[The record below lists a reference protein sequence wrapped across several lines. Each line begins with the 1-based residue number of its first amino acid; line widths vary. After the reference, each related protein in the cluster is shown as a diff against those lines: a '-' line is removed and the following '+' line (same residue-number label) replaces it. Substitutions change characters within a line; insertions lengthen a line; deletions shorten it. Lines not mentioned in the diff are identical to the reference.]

1 MEDANMKRDTYNE
14 TAASLRRAFWL
25 SILSVM
31 LCVSMLLGSTMAWF
45 TDSEG
50 FSQTITVGYLDLT
63 GQMMDDEGNAM
74 QLDAPNDPVLLSA
87 QDSVTFTQLRLDPGK
102 TIRRTIVVNNTGSIP
117 FRYQLLAEALS
128 DSALADL
135 LECTLVPQGEEPI
148 WTDPISLAG
157 QEPVEVTAGTLAE
170 DGELTLDLY
179 LRLPESVSS
188 AFAGAGAD
196 LSVYLLA
203 MQADAPE
210 DFLTGEGE

>member
-1 MEDANMKRDTYNE
+1 MKRDTYNE
-14 TAASLRRAFWL
+14 TAVSLRRAFWL

-50 FSQTITVGYLDLT
+50 FSQTITVGYLDATASMGDGTETVQFYDSSQPSL
-63 GQMMDDEGNAM
+63 M
-74 QLDAPNDPVLLSA
+74 SA
-87 QDSVTFTQLRLDPGK
+87 EDSVTFTQLRLDPGQ
-102 TIRRTIVVNNTGSIP
+102 TICRTIVVNNTGSIP

-135 LECTLVPQGEEPI
+135 LECTLVPQREEPD
-148 WTDPISLAG
+148 WTNPISLAG

-188 AFAGAGAD
+188 AFAGAEAD

>member
-1 MEDANMKRDTYNE
+1 MKRDTYNE
-14 TAASLRRAFWL
+14 TAVSLRRAFWL

-50 FSQTITVGYLDLT
+50 FSQTITVGYLDATASMGDGTETVQFYDSSQPSL
-63 GQMMDDEGNAM
+63 M
-74 QLDAPNDPVLLSA
+74 SA
-87 QDSVTFTQLRLDPGK
+87 EDSVTFTQLRLDPGQ
-102 TIRRTIVVNNTGSIP
+102 TICRTIVVNNTGSIP

-135 LECTLVPQGEEPI
+135 LECTLVPQREEPD
-148 WTDPISLAG
+148 WTNPISLAG

-188 AFAGAGAD
+188 AFAGAEAD
-196 LSVYLLA
+196 FSVYLLA

>member
-1 MEDANMKRDTYNE
+1 MKRDTYNE

-50 FSQTITVGYLDLT
+50 FSQTITVGYLDATASMGDGTETVQFDGSTQPSL
-63 GQMMDDEGNAM
+63 M
-74 QLDAPNDPVLLSA
+74 SA
-87 QDSVTFTQLRLDPGK
+87 EDSVTFTQLRLDPGK

-117 FRYQLLAEALS
+117 FRYQLLAEAVS

-135 LECTLVPQGEEPI
+135 LEYTLVPQGEEPD

-157 QEPVEVTAGTLAE
+157 QEPVEMTAGTLAE

-188 AFAGAGAD
+188 AFAGAEAD
-196 LSVYLLA
+196 FSVYLLA

>member
-1 MEDANMKRDTYNE
+1 M
-14 TAASLRRAFWL
+14 
-25 SILSVM
+25 
-31 LCVSMLLGSTMAWF
+31 
-45 TDSEG
+45 
-50 FSQTITVGYLDLT
+50 
-63 GQMMDDEGNAM
+63 
-74 QLDAPNDPVLLSA
+74 
-87 QDSVTFTQLRLDPGK
+87 
-102 TIRRTIVVNNTGSIP
+102 
-117 FRYQLLAEALS
+117 S

-135 LECTLVPQGEEPI
+135 LECTLVPQGVEPD
-148 WTDPISLAG
+148 WTGPISLAG

-188 AFAGAGAD
+188 AFAGAEAD

>member
-1 MEDANMKRDTYNE
+1 MKRDTYNE

-50 FSQTITVGYLDLT
+50 FSQTITVGYLDLN
-63 GQMMDDEGNAM
+63 GQMLDGEGHAM
-74 QLDAPNDPVLLSA
+74 QFDNSNDPVLLSA
-87 QDSVTFTQLRLDPGK
+87 QDSVTFTQLRLDPGQA
-102 TIRRTIVVNNTGSIP
+102 ILRTIVVNNTGSIP

-135 LECTLVPQGEEPI
+135 LECTLVPQGEEPV

-188 AFAGAGAD
+188 AFAGAEAD

>member
-50 FSQTITVGYLDLT
+50 FSQTITVGYLDATASMGDGTETVQFYDSSQPSL
-63 GQMMDDEGNAM
+63 M
-74 QLDAPNDPVLLSA
+74 SA
-87 QDSVTFTQLRLDPGK
+87 EDSVTFTQLRLDPGQ
-102 TIRRTIVVNNTGSIP
+102 TICRTIVVNNTGSIP
-117 FRYQLLAEALS
+117 FRYQLLAEAVS
-128 DSALADL
+128 DNALADL
-135 LECTLVPQGEEPI
+135 LECTLVPQGEEPD

-188 AFAGAGAD
+188 AFAGAEAD
-196 LSVYLLA
+196 FSVYLLA

>member
-1 MEDANMKRDTYNE
+1 MKRDTYNE

-50 FSQTITVGYLDLT
+50 FSQTITVGYLDAST
-63 GQMMDDEGNAM
+63 QMLDDNGNAV
-74 QLDAPNDPVLLSA
+74 QFSGPNDPVPLSA
-87 QDSVTFTQLRLDPGK
+87 QDSVTFTQLRLDPGQ
-102 TIRRTIVVNNTGSIP
+102 TILRTIVVNNTGSIP
-117 FRYQLLAEALS
+117 FRYQLLAEAVS

-135 LECTLVPQGEEPI
+135 LECTLVPQGEEPV

-188 AFAGAGAD
+188 AFTGAGAD

>member
-1 MEDANMKRDTYNE
+1 MKRDTYNE

-50 FSQTITVGYLDLT
+50 FSQTITVGYLDATASMGDGTETVQFDGSTQPSL
-63 GQMMDDEGNAM
+63 M
-74 QLDAPNDPVLLSA
+74 SA
-87 QDSVTFTQLRLDPGK
+87 EDSVTFTQLRLDPGQ
-102 TIRRTIVVNNTGSIP
+102 TICRTIVVNNTGSIP
-117 FRYQLLAEALS
+117 FRYQLLAEAVS

-148 WTDPISLAG
+148 WANPISLAG

-188 AFAGAGAD
+188 AFAGAEAD

>member
-1 MEDANMKRDTYNE
+1 MKRDTYNE

-50 FSQTITVGYLDLT
+50 FSQTITVGYLDAT
-63 GQMMDDEGNAM
+63 ASMGDGTETVQFADDSSQPSLM
-74 QLDAPNDPVLLSA
+74 SA
-87 QDSVTFTQLRLDPGK
+87 EDSVTFTQLRLDPGQ
-102 TIRRTIVVNNTGSIP
+102 TICRTIVVNNTGSIP
-117 FRYQLLAEALS
+117 FRYQLLAEAVS

-135 LECTLVPQGEEPI
+135 LECTLVPKGEEPD

-188 AFAGAGAD
+188 AFAGAEAD
-196 LSVYLLA
+196 FSVYLLA

>member
-1 MEDANMKRDTYNE
+1 MKRDTYNE
-14 TAASLRRAFWL
+14 TAVSLRRAFWL

-50 FSQTITVGYLDLT
+50 FSQTITVGYLGVSTNML
-63 GQMMDDEGNAM
+63 DDEGNVA
-74 QLDAPNDPVLLSA
+74 QFTDSNEPAPLSA
-87 QDSVTFTQLRLDPGK
+87 QDSVTFTQLRLDPGQ

-135 LECTLVPQGEEPI
+135 LECTLVPQGKEPD
-148 WTDPISLAG
+148 WTNPISLAG
-157 QEPVEVTAGTLAE
+157 QEPVDVTAGTLAE

-196 LSVYLLA
+196 FSVYLLA

>member
-1 MEDANMKRDTYNE
+1 MKRDTYNE

-50 FSQTITVGYLDLT
+50 FSQTITVGYLDATASMGDGTETVQFDGSTQPSL
-63 GQMMDDEGNAM
+63 M
-74 QLDAPNDPVLLSA
+74 SA
-87 QDSVTFTQLRLDPGK
+87 EDSVTFTQLRLDPGQ
-102 TIRRTIVVNNTGSIP
+102 TICRTIVVNNTGSIP
-117 FRYQLLAEALS
+117 FRYQLLAEAVS

-135 LECTLVPQGEEPI
+135 LECTLVPQGEEPV

-157 QEPVEVTAGTLAE
+157 QEPVEVTAGTLSE

-188 AFAGAGAD
+188 AFAGAEAD

>member
-1 MEDANMKRDTYNE
+1 MKRDTYNE
-14 TAASLRRAFWL
+14 TAVSLRRAFWL

-50 FSQTITVGYLDLT
+50 FSQTITVGYLDAT
-63 GQMMDDEGNAM
+63 ASMGDGTETV
-74 QLDAPNDPVLLSA
+74 QLVGSNQPSLMSA
-87 QDSVTFTQLRLDPGK
+87 EDSVTFTQLRLDPGQ
-102 TIRRTIVVNNTGSIP
+102 TICRTIVVNNTGSIP
-117 FRYQLLAEALS
+117 FRYQLLAEAVS

-135 LECTLVPQGEEPI
+135 LECTLVPQGDEPI
-148 WTDPISLAG
+148 WANPISLAG

-170 DGELTLDLY
+170 GGELTLDLY

-188 AFAGAGAD
+188 AFAGAEAD

>member
-1 MEDANMKRDTYNE
+1 MKRDTYNE
-14 TAASLRRAFWL
+14 TAVSLRRAFWL

-50 FSQTITVGYLDLT
+50 FSQTITVGYLDATASMGDGTETVQFT
-63 GQMMDDEGNAM
+63 GANQPSLM
-74 QLDAPNDPVLLSA
+74 SA
-87 QDSVTFTQLRLDPGK
+87 EDSVTFTQLRLDPGQ

-117 FRYQLLAEALS
+117 FHYQLLAEALS

-135 LECTLVPQGEEPI
+135 LECTLVPQGEEPV

-188 AFAGAGAD
+188 AFAGTEAD

>member
-1 MEDANMKRDTYNE
+1 MKRDTYNE
-14 TAASLRRAFWL
+14 TAVSLRRAFWL

-50 FSQTITVGYLDLT
+50 FSQTITVGYLDATASMGDGTETVQFDGSTQPSL
-63 GQMMDDEGNAM
+63 M
-74 QLDAPNDPVLLSA
+74 SA
-87 QDSVTFTQLRLDPGK
+87 EDSVTFTQLRLDPGQ
-102 TIRRTIVVNNTGSIP
+102 TICRTIVVNNTGSIP

-135 LECTLVPQGEEPI
+135 LECTLVPQGEEPV

-188 AFAGAGAD
+188 AFAGAEAD

>member
-1 MEDANMKRDTYNE
+1 MKRDTYNE
-14 TAASLRRAFWL
+14 TAVSLRRAFWL

-50 FSQTITVGYLDLT
+50 FSQTITVGYLGVSTNML
-63 GQMMDDEGNAM
+63 DDKGNVA
-74 QLDAPNDPVLLSA
+74 QFTNSNEPAPLSA
-87 QDSVTFTQLRLDPGK
+87 QDSVTFTRLRLDPGK

-117 FRYQLLAEALS
+117 FRYQLLAEAVS

-135 LECTLVPQGEEPI
+135 LECTLVPQGEEPV
-148 WTDPISLAG
+148 WTNPISLAG

-170 DGELTLDLY
+170 GGELTLDLY

-188 AFAGAGAD
+188 AFAGAEAD
-196 LSVYLLA
+196 FSVYLLA

>member
-1 MEDANMKRDTYNE
+1 MKRDTYNE
-14 TAASLRRAFWL
+14 TAVSLRRAFWL

-50 FSQTITVGYLDLT
+50 FSQTITVGYLDAT
-63 GQMMDDEGNAM
+63 ASMGDGTETV
-74 QLDAPNDPVLLSA
+74 QLDGSNQPSLMSA
-87 QDSVTFTQLRLDPGK
+87 EDSVTFTQLRLDPGQ

-135 LECTLVPQGEEPI
+135 LECTLVPQGEEPV

-170 DGELTLDLY
+170 GGELTLDLY

-188 AFAGAGAD
+188 AFAGAEAD

>member
-1 MEDANMKRDTYNE
+1 MKRDTYNE

-50 FSQTITVGYLDLT
+50 FSQTITVGYLDATASMGDGTETVQFDGSTQPSL
-63 GQMMDDEGNAM
+63 M
-74 QLDAPNDPVLLSA
+74 SA
-87 QDSVTFTQLRLDPGK
+87 EDSVTFTQLRLDPGQ
-102 TIRRTIVVNNTGSIP
+102 TICRTIVVNNTGSIP
-117 FRYQLLAEALS
+117 FRYQLLAEAVS

-135 LECTLVPQGEEPI
+135 LECTLVPQGEEPV

-188 AFAGAGAD
+188 AFAGAEAD

>member
-1 MEDANMKRDTYNE
+1 MKRDTYNE
-14 TAASLRRAFWL
+14 TAVSLRRAFWL

-50 FSQTITVGYLDLT
+50 FSQTITVGYLDATASMGDGTETVQFGGSNQPSL
-63 GQMMDDEGNAM
+63 M
-74 QLDAPNDPVLLSA
+74 SA
-87 QDSVTFTQLRLDPGK
+87 EDSVTFTQLRLDPGK

-117 FRYQLLAEALS
+117 FRYQLLAEAVS

-188 AFAGAGAD
+188 AFAGAEAD

>member
-1 MEDANMKRDTYNE
+1 MKRDTYNE
-14 TAASLRRAFWL
+14 TAVSLRRAFWL

-50 FSQTITVGYLDLT
+50 FSQTITVGYLDATASMGDGTETVQFYDSSQPSL
-63 GQMMDDEGNAM
+63 M
-74 QLDAPNDPVLLSA
+74 SA
-87 QDSVTFTQLRLDPGK
+87 EDSVTFTQLRLDPGQ
-102 TIRRTIVVNNTGSIP
+102 TICRTIVVNNTGSIP
-117 FRYQLLAEALS
+117 FRYQLLAEAVS

-135 LECTLVPQGEEPI
+135 LECTLVPQGEGPV

-188 AFAGAGAD
+188 AFAGAEAD

>member
-1 MEDANMKRDTYNE
+1 MKRDTYNE
-14 TAASLRRAFWL
+14 TAVSLRRAFWL

-50 FSQTITVGYLDLT
+50 FSQTITVGYLDATASMGDGTETVQFDGSTQPSL
-63 GQMMDDEGNAM
+63 M
-74 QLDAPNDPVLLSA
+74 SA
-87 QDSVTFTQLRLDPGK
+87 EDSVTFTQLRLDPGK

-135 LECTLVPQGEEPI
+135 LECTLVPQGEEPD

>member
-1 MEDANMKRDTYNE
+1 MKRDTYNE

-50 FSQTITVGYLDLT
+50 FSQTITVGYLDATASMGDGTETVQFDGSTQPSL
-63 GQMMDDEGNAM
+63 M
-74 QLDAPNDPVLLSA
+74 SA
-87 QDSVTFTQLRLDPGK
+87 EDSVTFTQLRLDPGQ
-102 TIRRTIVVNNTGSIP
+102 TICRTIVVNNTGSIP

-135 LECTLVPQGEEPI
+135 LECTLVPQGEEPD

-188 AFAGAGAD
+188 AFAGAEAD
-196 LSVYLLA
+196 FSVYLLA

>member
-1 MEDANMKRDTYNE
+1 
-14 TAASLRRAFWL
+14 
-25 SILSVM
+25 
-31 LCVSMLLGSTMAWF
+31 MAWF

-50 FSQTITVGYLDLT
+50 FSQTITVGYLDAST
-63 GQMMDDEGNAM
+63 QMLDDKGNAV
-74 QLDAPNDPVLLSA
+74 QFAGPNDPVLLSA
-87 QDSVTFTQLRLDPGK
+87 QGSVTFTQLRLDPGQ
-102 TIRRTIVVNNTGSIP
+102 TILRTIVVNNTGSIP
-117 FRYQLLAEALS
+117 FRYQLLAEAVS

-135 LECTLVPQGEEPI
+135 LECTLVPQGEEPV

-188 AFAGAGAD
+188 AFAGAEAD

>member
-1 MEDANMKRDTYNE
+1 MKRDTYNE
-14 TAASLRRAFWL
+14 TAVSLRRAFWL

-50 FSQTITVGYLDLT
+50 FSQTITVGYLDATASMGDGTETVQFYDSSQPSL
-63 GQMMDDEGNAM
+63 M
-74 QLDAPNDPVLLSA
+74 SA
-87 QDSVTFTQLRLDPGK
+87 EDSVTFTQLRLDPGQ
-102 TIRRTIVVNNTGSIP
+102 TICRTIVVNNTGSIP
-117 FRYQLLAEALS
+117 FRYQLLAEAVS
-128 DSALADL
+128 DNALADL
-135 LECTLVPQGEEPI
+135 LECTLVPQGEEPD

-188 AFAGAGAD
+188 AFAGAEAD

>member
-1 MEDANMKRDTYNE
+1 MKRDTYNE

-50 FSQTITVGYLDLT
+50 FSQTITVGYLDATASMGDGTETVQFDGSTQPSL
-63 GQMMDDEGNAM
+63 M
-74 QLDAPNDPVLLSA
+74 SA
-87 QDSVTFTQLRLDPGK
+87 EDSVTFTQLRLDPGK

-135 LECTLVPQGEEPI
+135 LECTLVPQGEEPV

-188 AFAGAGAD
+188 AFAGEGAD

>member
-1 MEDANMKRDTYNE
+1 MKRDTYNE

-50 FSQTITVGYLDLT
+50 FSQTITVGYLDAT
-63 GQMMDDEGNAM
+63 ASMGDGTETVQFADDSN
-74 QLDAPNDPVLLSA
+74 QLSLMSA
-87 QDSVTFTQLRLDPGK
+87 EDSVTFTQLRLNPGK
-102 TIRRTIVVNNTGSIP
+102 IIRRTIVVNNTGSIP
-117 FRYQLLAEALS
+117 FRYQLLAEAVS

-135 LECTLVPQGEEPI
+135 LECALVPQGKEPV
-148 WTDPISLAG
+148 WADPISLAG

-196 LSVYLLA
+196 FSVYLLA

>member
-1 MEDANMKRDTYNE
+1 MKRDTYNE
-14 TAASLRRAFWL
+14 TATSLRRAFWL

-50 FSQTITVGYLDLT
+50 FSQTITVGYLDATASMGDGTETVQFYDSSQPSL
-63 GQMMDDEGNAM
+63 M
-74 QLDAPNDPVLLSA
+74 SA
-87 QDSVTFTQLRLDPGK
+87 EDSVTFTQLRLDPGQ
-102 TIRRTIVVNNTGSIP
+102 TICRTIVVNNTGSIP
-117 FRYQLLAEALS
+117 FRYQLLAEAVS

-135 LECTLVPQGEEPI
+135 LECTLVPQGEGPV

-188 AFAGAGAD
+188 AFAGAEAD

>member
-1 MEDANMKRDTYNE
+1 MKRDTYNE

-50 FSQTITVGYLDLT
+50 FSQTITVGYLDATASMGDGTETVQFDGSTQPSL
-63 GQMMDDEGNAM
+63 M
-74 QLDAPNDPVLLSA
+74 SA
-87 QDSVTFTQLRLDPGK
+87 EDSVTFTQLRLDPGQ
-102 TIRRTIVVNNTGSIP
+102 TICRTIVVNNTGSIP

-135 LECTLVPQGEEPI
+135 LECTLVPQGEEPA

-188 AFAGAGAD
+188 AFAGAEAD

>member
-1 MEDANMKRDTYNE
+1 MKRDTYNE

-50 FSQTITVGYLDLT
+50 FSLTITVGDLDLT

-188 AFAGAGAD
+188 AFAGAEAD

>member
-1 MEDANMKRDTYNE
+1 MKRDTYNE

-31 LCVSMLLGSTMAWF
+31 LCVSMLLSVSTNM
-45 TDSEG
+45 
-50 FSQTITVGYLDLT
+50 LD
-63 GQMMDDEGNAM
+63 DKGNAV
-74 QLDAPNDPVLLSA
+74 QFSDSSDPVPLSA
-87 QDSVTFTQLRLDPGK
+87 QDSVTFTQLRLDPGQ
-102 TIRRTIVVNNTGSIP
+102 TICRTIVVNNTGSIP
-117 FRYQLLAEALS
+117 FRYQLLAEAVS

-135 LECTLVPQGEEPI
+135 LECTLVPQGEEPV

-188 AFAGAGAD
+188 AFAGAEAD

>member
-1 MEDANMKRDTYNE
+1 MKRDTYNE

-50 FSQTITVGYLDLT
+50 FSQTITVGYLDATASMGDGTETVQFDGSTQPSL
-63 GQMMDDEGNAM
+63 M
-74 QLDAPNDPVLLSA
+74 SA
-87 QDSVTFTQLRLDPGK
+87 EDSVTFTQLRLDPGQ
-102 TIRRTIVVNNTGSIP
+102 TICRTIVVNNTGSIP

-135 LECTLVPQGEEPI
+135 LECTLVLQGEEPD

-188 AFAGAGAD
+188 AFAGAEAD
-196 LSVYLLA
+196 FSVYLLA

>member
-1 MEDANMKRDTYNE
+1 MKRDTYNE

-50 FSQTITVGYLDLT
+50 FSQTITVGYLDATASMGDGTETVQFDGSTQPSL
-63 GQMMDDEGNAM
+63 M
-74 QLDAPNDPVLLSA
+74 SA
-87 QDSVTFTQLRLDPGK
+87 EDSVTFTQLRLDPGK

-135 LECTLVPQGEEPI
+135 LECTLVPQGEEPD

-188 AFAGAGAD
+188 AFAGAEAD

>member
-1 MEDANMKRDTYNE
+1 MKRDTYNE

-45 TDSEG
+45 TDSEV
-50 FSQTITVGYLDLT
+50 FSQTITVGYLDATASMGDGTETVQFYDSSQPSL
-63 GQMMDDEGNAM
+63 M
-74 QLDAPNDPVLLSA
+74 SA
-87 QDSVTFTQLRLDPGK
+87 EDSVTFTQLRLDPGQ
-102 TIRRTIVVNNTGSIP
+102 TICRTIVVNNTGSIP
-117 FRYQLLAEALS
+117 FRYQLLAEAVS

-135 LECTLVPQGEEPI
+135 LECTLVPQGEGPV

-188 AFAGAGAD
+188 AFAGAEAD
-196 LSVYLLA
+196 FSVYLLA

>member
-1 MEDANMKRDTYNE
+1 MKRDTYNE
-14 TAASLRRAFWL
+14 TAVSLRRAFWL

-50 FSQTITVGYLDLT
+50 FSQTITVGYLDATASMGDGTETVQFT
-63 GQMMDDEGNAM
+63 GSDQPSLM
-74 QLDAPNDPVLLSA
+74 SA
-87 QDSVTFTQLRLDPGK
+87 EDSVTFTQLRLDPGQ

-117 FRYQLLAEALS
+117 FRYQLLAEAVS

-148 WTDPISLAG
+148 WTDPISLSG

-188 AFAGAGAD
+188 AFAGAEAD

>member
-1 MEDANMKRDTYNE
+1 MKRDTYNE

-50 FSQTITVGYLDLT
+50 FSQTITVGYLDATASMGDGTETVQFYDSSQPSL
-63 GQMMDDEGNAM
+63 M
-74 QLDAPNDPVLLSA
+74 SA
-87 QDSVTFTQLRLDPGK
+87 EDSVTFTQLRLDPGQ
-102 TIRRTIVVNNTGSIP
+102 TICRTIVVNNTGSIP

-135 LECTLVPQGEEPI
+135 LECTLVPQGEKPV

-188 AFAGAGAD
+188 AFAGAEAD
-196 LSVYLLA
+196 FSVYLLA

>member
-1 MEDANMKRDTYNE
+1 MKRDTYNE

-50 FSQTITVGYLDLT
+50 FSQTITVGYLDATASMGDGTETVQFDGSTQPSL
-63 GQMMDDEGNAM
+63 M
-74 QLDAPNDPVLLSA
+74 SA
-87 QDSVTFTQLRLDPGK
+87 EDSVTFTQLRLDPGK

-135 LECTLVPQGEEPI
+135 LECTLVPQGEEPD

-179 LRLPESVSS
+179 LRLPESGSS
-188 AFAGAGAD
+188 ALAGAD
-196 LSVYLLA
+196 ADLSDYPWA

>member
-1 MEDANMKRDTYNE
+1 MKRDTYNE
-14 TAASLRRAFWL
+14 TAVSLRRAFWL

-50 FSQTITVGYLDLT
+50 FSQTITVGYLDVTASMGDGTETVQFDGSTQPSL
-63 GQMMDDEGNAM
+63 M
-74 QLDAPNDPVLLSA
+74 SA
-87 QDSVTFTQLRLDPGK
+87 EDSVTFTQLRLDPGQ
-102 TIRRTIVVNNTGSIP
+102 TICRTIVVNNTGSIP

-135 LECTLVPQGEEPI
+135 LECTLVPQGEEPD

-188 AFAGAGAD
+188 AFAGAEAD
-196 LSVYLLA
+196 FSVYLLA

>member
-1 MEDANMKRDTYNE
+1 MKRDTYNE

-50 FSQTITVGYLDLT
+50 FSQTITVGYLDATASMGDGTETVQFDGSTQPSL
-63 GQMMDDEGNAM
+63 M
-74 QLDAPNDPVLLSA
+74 SA
-87 QDSVTFTQLRLDPGK
+87 EDSVTFTQLRLDPGK

-117 FRYQLLAEALS
+117 FRYQLLAEAVS

-135 LECTLVPQGEEPI
+135 LECTLVPQGEEPV

-188 AFAGAGAD
+188 AFAGAEAD
-196 LSVYLLA
+196 FSVYLLA

>member
-1 MEDANMKRDTYNE
+1 MKRDTYNE
-14 TAASLRRAFWL
+14 TATSLRRAFWL

-50 FSQTITVGYLDLT
+50 FSQTITVGYLDATASMGDGTETVQFDGSTQPSL
-63 GQMMDDEGNAM
+63 M
-74 QLDAPNDPVLLSA
+74 SA
-87 QDSVTFTQLRLDPGK
+87 EDSVTFTQLRLDPGQ
-102 TIRRTIVVNNTGSIP
+102 TICRTIVVNNTGSIP

-188 AFAGAGAD
+188 AFAGAEAD
-196 LSVYLLA
+196 FSVYLLA